1 MDEGDREEGVSLGAQ
16 RVRDHRSR
24 RRAAGLVEVKAWV
37 RAADR
42 HRVWDALRPLTDEAD
57 RTLARHAQQGRTN
70 QVAITL
76 RFAGAPPGR
85 VRRELRERWNL
96 TWDGALG
103 CWQGVVE
110 DAAGMNELRV
120 LAGAH
125 GGRVEGS

>member
-1 MDEGDREEGVSLGAQ
+1 MAEGDHEEGVSVGAQ

-37 RAADR
+37 RATD
-42 HRVWDALRPLTDEAD
+42 VSQTWDVLRPLTDEAG
-57 RTLARHAQQGRTN
+57 RALARHAQQGRTN
-70 QVAITL
+70 QIAITL
-76 RFAGAPPGR
+76 RFVGAPPGR

-103 CWQGVVE
+103 CWRGVVE
-110 DAAGMNELRV
+110 DAAGMEELRV